1 MALRLHAKDMTM
13 ETIAI
18 LGITLIITLM
28 IGVVTFAYKTPIR
41 PEKR

>member
-1 MALRLHAKDMTM
+1 M

-28 IGVVTFAYKTPIR
+28 LGVVTFAYKAPTIR
-41 PEKR
+41 LAKR

>member
-1 MALRLHAKDMTM
+1 M

-28 IGVVTFAYKTPIR
+28 LGVVAFAYKAPPILSV
-41 PEKR
+41 KR

>member
-1 MALRLHAKDMTM
+1 M

-28 IGVVTFAYKTPIR
+28 LGVVTFAYKAPTIQP
-41 PEKR
+41 PKR

>member
-1 MALRLHAKDMTM
+1 MTM

-28 IGVVTFAYKTPIR
+28 LGVVTFAYKAPTIR
-41 PEKR
+41 PAKR